1 VVETSVRMG
10 KYAVSGAR
18 GDVLTST
25 ALGSCIGLALID
37 RLRAVAGLAHIVLPA
52 CAAGREL
59 PPEDEARYADQAVP
73 ILLDRVICLGGRHHR
88 LEAVLVGG
96 AAMFSIEARIGHD
109 IGHRNEVATRD
120 ALDRAGIPVRAAET
134 GGCKGRTVRVF
145 VGSGAVTVKEAGGQ
159 ELYLLPPADGRA
171 QPSGLA
177 PDRPPRTSAPDPA
190 GAFTKEHG

>member
-1 VVETSVRMG
+1 MG

-73 ILLDRVICLGGRHHR
+73 ILLDLVICL
-88 LEAVLVGG
+88 GG